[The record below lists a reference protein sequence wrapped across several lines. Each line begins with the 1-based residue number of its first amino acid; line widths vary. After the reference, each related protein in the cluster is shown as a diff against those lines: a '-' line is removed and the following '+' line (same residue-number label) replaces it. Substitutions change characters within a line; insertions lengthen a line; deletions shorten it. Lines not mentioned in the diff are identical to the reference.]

1 MFPVEQADDGSL
13 ALQEK
18 RLLQQEKD
26 RRLHTRRKS
35 VPANS
40 NTMLWHHRRA
50 AMFFEEQKLKKQ
62 LDHLEFEERESKIK
76 LRNMERELRSDL
88 RRMQMELRARTV
100 SGATNQGLR
109 LPTGIVV
116 TDEHG
121 DDCEVE
127 FLSLARTTYSRET
140 QVSSCFESMR
150 PGTVRQEQNNPLSH
164 YVLPSSPPASSTEST
179 TDNVT
184 ESACKLSKRC
194 KAKTVAGIKTTPGER
209 VVRRPR
215 SLSLSNTDPF
225 LPVPCP
231 DTMQGLSHE
240 RAASVDSLSTFQ
252 STTEHS
258 PSPSDLSDPDES
270 EKTLYTPLV
279 TELYANEM
287 LRVKPS
293 QRVSGK
299 LNESNVFL
307 EGSLKTDLPTK
318 LSDGVKSRVK
328 IWLQKSRE
336 KDRDLVK
343 SRTET
348 PQRAT
353 QGQLSL
359 SPAPQ
364 KFYDSE
370 SQKNRLPNVFERLSQ
385 GHLKTRRPPLPRR
398 IIKCDLDRSVAT
410 AWEQARKCRYIRN
423 YIPPDRRGR
432 FST

>member
-1 MFPVEQADDGSL
+1 MFPVEQADGGSL

-100 SGATNQGLR
+100 SGTTNQGLR

-140 QVSSCFESMR
+140 QVSSCFDSMR
-150 PGTVRQEQNNPLSH
+150 PASIRQEQNTPLSQ
-164 YVLPSSPPASSTEST
+164 YVLPGSPPASSTEST
-179 TDNVT
+179 ADNVT
-184 ESACKLSKRC
+184 ESAYKLSKRC
-194 KAKTVAGIKTTPGER
+194 KAKTLASIKTTPGER

-225 LPVPCP
+225 LPVPSP
-231 DTMQGLSHE
+231 DTLQGMSRE
-240 RAASVDSLSTFQ
+240 RAASIDSLSTFQ
-252 STTEHS
+252 SEHS
-258 PSPSDLSDPDES
+258 QNDLSDPEES
-270 EKTLYTPLV
+270 EKTSYTPLYSLFLLFLAASPLSCMAIPAHKAEDV
-279 TELYANEM
+279 SLEEFFGASLSSRHRRSTEDLPDHFHSYLSHPPIAWDNGVAERAM
-287 LRVKPS
+287 CPWTYEHNFNATRFPHTITMADRSDDDDRCLDNGVRRVGTVCLP
-293 QRVSGK
+293 VLVK
-299 LNESNVFL
+299 LNVWAR
-307 EGSLKTDLPTK
+307 
-318 LSDGVKSRVK
+318 DGDDQ
-328 IWLQKSRE
+328 W
-336 KDRDLVK
+336 
-343 SRTET
+343 
-348 PQRAT
+348 QRAEELVPVGYT
-353 QGQLSL
+353 C
-359 SPAPQ
+359 A
-364 KFYDSE
+364 
-370 SQKNRLPNVFERLSQ
+370 
-385 GHLKTRRPPLPRR
+385 TPR
-398 IIKCDLDRSVAT
+398 
-410 AWEQARKCRYIRN
+410 E
-423 YIPPDRRGR
+423 
-432 FST
+432 